1 MLRNDTFDITGII
14 TRLDALFLLTRGDFC
29 VYVEDVLG
37 EYLSLPS
44 AMVDVVRMQSLFQVC
59 LLSTF
64 SDGKPTTKRF
74 FDAISVNKRLP
85 TSPREKGWDV
95 MEVGVSLDYPLNII
109 ISNAVLQKYRQT
121 FKMLLLL
128 NVGFSRGNEE

>member
-1 MLRNDTFDITGII
+1 MFVGKLQ
-14 TRLDALFLLTRGDFC
+14 
-29 VYVEDVLG
+29 LG
-37 EYLSLPS
+37 PKP
-44 AMVDVVRMQSLFQVC
+44 A
-59 LLSTF
+59 
-64 SDGKPTTKRF
+64 KPTTKRF
-74 FDAISVNKRLP
+74 FDAISINKRLP

-95 MEVGVSLDYPLNII
+95 MEVGVSLEYPLNII

>member
-85 TSPREKGWDV
+85 
-95 MEVGVSLDYPLNII
+95 
-109 ISNAVLQKYRQT
+109 
-121 FKMLLLL
+121 
-128 NVGFSRGNEE
+128 FSRGNEE

>member
-64 SDGKPTTKRF
+64 SDGKQTTKRF
-74 FDAISVNKRLP
+74 FDAISINKRLP

-95 MEVGVSLDYPLNII
+95 MEVGVSLEYPLNII